1 MAVKRIGVAT
11 PNSNIA
17 TLLTTNDTA
26 GVASVI
32 VSNRANIASLVTIY
46 VEPFDALGA
55 EGSRSYIVDN
65 LSVDVGQSF
74 ETFRFALNVGDQVWV
89 KSSTSLAN
97 FSCSLLYDQA
107 GKSNVI
113 YSATQPGFPT
123 IGDIWIDSETEE
135 VNVYVGNGFNTI
147 ATVAPTGPTGPAGP
161 FGPSGPTGPTG
172 PQGSSVRILGTYA
185 TLNLLQADN
194 PIGAIGDA
202 YVVGQEFVYAWSDL
216 NQEWA
221 LVGPI
226 GVTGPTGATGPQGP
240 QGIGGADGSTGP
252 TGPAGEPGGP
262 TGPVGPTG
270 VAGPTGPTGPT
281 GPEGPLGPTGSI
293 GETGIEVSVIPP
305 ANTDLVWLDLTQDSA
320 VLVHADTHSEGGSD
334 EVTLSSSQITGLDTK
349 LSDLDILTNGES
361 SIDRKAPLTGI
372 SYGTSGNILLT
383 YRRATKTETVTKLQA
398 ACGTAAGAT
407 PTLVKFGVYSVNES
421 TGELTRVAITA
432 NDTTVFS
439 TLNTGYE
446 LTLTAPWQKQAG
458 VMYAYA
464 LLIVSTQTLPTIV
477 GLAHAASGAVNSI
490 LALPPRITGTVTGQT
505 DLPATVA
512 GGSVAVSNR
521 AIWMHALP

>member
-1 MAVKRIGVAT
+1 MAVKRLGVAT

-32 VSNRANIASLVTIY
+32 VSNRANIDSLVTIY
-46 VEPFDALGA
+46 VEPAESLGV

-65 LSVDVGQSF
+65 LSVAVGQSF
-74 ETFRFALNVGDQVWV
+74 ETFRFALNVGDQIWV

-113 YSATQPGFPT
+113 YTATQPGFPA

-135 VNVYVGNGFNTI
+135 VNVYTGAGFNTI
-147 ATVAPTGPTGPAGP
+147 ATVAPIGPTGPAGP
-161 FGPSGPTGPTG
+161 FGPTGPLGPTG

-185 TLNLLQADN
+185 TLNLLQSDN

-202 YVVGQEFVYAWSDL
+202 YVVAQEFVYAWSDL

-226 GVTGPTGATGPQGP
+226 GVTGPQGPTGAQGP
-240 QGIGGADGSTGP
+240 QGIGGADGGTGP

-270 VAGPTGPTGPT
+270 VTGPSGPTGPT
-281 GPEGPLGPTGSI
+281 GPEGPTGPTGSV
-293 GETGIEVSVIPP
+293 GDTGIEIGAIPP
-305 ANTDLVWLDLTQDSA
+305 ANLNLLWVDTTQDSA
-320 VLVHADTHSEGGSD
+320 ALPHAETHGVGGTD
-334 EVTLSSSQITGLDTK
+334 QVTLSSSQITGLDTK
-349 LSDLDILTNGES
+349 LSDLDVLTSGES

-372 SYGTSGNILLT
+372 SYGSSGNMLLT
-383 YRRATKTETVTKLQA
+383 YRRATKTETVTKLQS

-407 PTLVKFGVYSVNES
+407 PTLVKYGVYSVNES
-421 TGELTRVAITA
+421 TGALTLVASTA
-432 NDTTVFS
+432 SDTSVFS
-439 TLNTGYE
+439 TSNTGYE
-446 LTLTAPWQKQAG
+446 LTLTSPWQKQAG

-464 LLIVSTQTLPTIV
+464 LLIVSAQTLPTIV
-477 GLAHAASGAVNSI
+477 GFAHASSGAVNAI
-490 LALPPRITGTVTGQT
+490 LALPPRITGTVPAQT
-505 DLPATVA
+505 DLPASVTGA
-512 GGSVAVSNR
+512 GVSVSNR
-521 AIWMHALP
+521 AIWMHAIP

>member
-1 MAVKRIGVAT
+1 MAVKRLGVAT
-11 PNSNIA
+11 PNSTVP
-17 TLLTTNDTA
+17 TLLATNDTS

-46 VEPFDALGA
+46 VEPSDSLGV
-55 EGSRSYIVDN
+55 EGSRGYIVDN

-74 ETFRFALNVGDQVWV
+74 ETFRFALNVGDQIWV

-97 FSCSLLYDQA
+97 FSCTLLYDQA

-113 YSATQPGFPT
+113 YSPTQPGFPS

-135 VNVYVGNGFNTI
+135 VNVYVGDGFNTI

-161 FGPSGPTGPTG
+161 FGPTGPSGPTG
-172 PQGSSVRILGTYA
+172 PQGSSVRILGTYS
-185 TLNLLQADN
+185 TLQLLQADN

-226 GVTGPTGATGPQGP
+226 GVTGPTGATGAQGP
-240 QGIGGADGSTGP
+240 QGIGGADGGTGP

-262 TGPVGPTG
+262 TGAAGPTG
-270 VAGPTGPTGPT
+270 VAGPTGPEGPT
-281 GPEGPLGPTGSI
+281 GSEGPTGPTGSI
-293 GETGIEVSVIPP
+293 GATGIEIGATPP
-305 ANTDLVWLDLTQDSA
+305 ANVGLLWVDTTQDAAILPHSQ
-320 VLVHADTHSEGGSD
+320 THTVGGSD
-334 EVTLSSSQITGLDTK
+334 QLTLSSSQISGLDTK
-349 LSDLDILTNGES
+349 LSELDILTSGES

-372 SYGTSGNILLT
+372 SYGSSGNVLLT

-407 PTLVKFGVYSVNES
+407 PTLIKFGVYSVNES
-421 TGELTRVAITA
+421 TGELTRVATTA
-432 NDTTVFS
+432 SDTSVFAAA
-439 TLNTGYE
+439 NTGYE
-446 LTLTAPWQKQAG
+446 LTLTTPWQKQAG

-464 LLIVSTQTLPTIV
+464 LLIVSAQTLPTIV
-477 GLAHAASGAVNSI
+477 GFAHAASAAVNAI
-490 LALPPRITGTVTGQT
+490 LALPPRVTGTVTSQT

-512 GGSVAVSNR
+512 GGSVSVSNR